1 MSIDR
6 GPDKD
11 VVRVHTGVLLSH
23 KKNEI
28 MPLAA
33 SWMDLESA
41 ILCEVRQRRNIVW
54 HPLYVESK
62 KKWYKWTY
70 LPNRKRLTDLK
81 NELIVAGG
89 EGIVREFG
97 KTMYTAIFK
106 MDNLLQRTG
115 NSAQC
120 YAAAWMGGECG
131 GERRHVCVW
140 LSPLA
145 AHLKPSQHC
154 LLISCALIQNKK
166 LKK

>member
-6 GPDKD
+6 GTDKD
-11 VVRVHTGVLLSH
+11 VVRVHNGVLLSH

-120 YAAAWMGGECG
+120 YVTTWMEQEFGGEWI
-131 GERRHVCVW
+131 HVHVW
-140 LSPLA
+140 LSPFAIHPKLA
-145 AHLKPSQHC
+145 HHC
-154 LLISCALIQNKK
+154 
-166 LKK
+166 